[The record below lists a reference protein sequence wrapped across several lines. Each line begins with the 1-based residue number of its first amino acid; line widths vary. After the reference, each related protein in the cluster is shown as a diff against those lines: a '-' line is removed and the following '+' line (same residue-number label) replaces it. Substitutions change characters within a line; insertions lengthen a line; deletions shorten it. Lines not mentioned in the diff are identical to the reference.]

1 MRGEVM
7 NWLQSKTPEERKAI
21 AAKSTAKRLANLA
34 EKKNKK
40 LIAQNRVDGLCD
52 QIDELEKRL
61 AGLQREE
68 NLRLAS
74 PKLTGGTLLSPND
87 IVKAAMPWGRESG
100 VYFLVDNNDV
110 VYVGQSVNVY
120 ARIAQHTD
128 KRFTH
133 YAIIPCQIELL
144 NKLESLY
151 IHLLRPRF
159 NGNYATSNI
168 KMAPMSLHDL
178 LGA

>member
-1 MRGEVM
+1 M

-21 AAKSTAKRLANLA
+21 AAKSTAVRLANLA

-40 LIAQNRVDGLCD
+40 RIAQDRVDGLRD

-61 AGLQREE
+61 AALQREE
-68 NLRLAS
+68 NLILAS
-74 PKLTGGTLLSPND
+74 ARLTGRTLLRANS
-87 IVKAAMPWGRESG
+87 IVEQSLPWGRESG
-100 VYFLVDNNDV
+100 VYFLIDNNEV
-110 VYVGQSVNVY
+110 VYVGQSVNIY

-133 YAIIPCQIELL
+133 YAVIPCQPESL

-151 IHLLRPRF
+151 IHLLTPRL
-159 NGNYATSNI
+159 NGSYETSGI
-168 KMAPMSLHDL
+168 KMAPMSLANL
-178 LGA
+178 LNI